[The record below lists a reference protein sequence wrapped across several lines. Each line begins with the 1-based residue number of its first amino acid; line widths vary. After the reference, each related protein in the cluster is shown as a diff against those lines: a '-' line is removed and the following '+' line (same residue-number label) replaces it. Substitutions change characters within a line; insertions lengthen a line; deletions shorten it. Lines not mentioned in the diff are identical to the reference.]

1 MPLPGHRLPS
11 RWFVRPAVLAAAAF
25 LLLLAATGALG
36 LWYWYERQAASHG
49 AEHSGQVIEALDLV
63 RMHVAG
69 LESEK
74 RRYLLTRDPSYLEPY
89 GISDESVRGE
99 IQSLQTLVADDPLQ
113 SLRAAHLA
121 LIVASKLRPMN
132 ELLATANT
140 SGMEAALTLL
150 RGTDEIQSQID
161 QMLDVE
167 GFQLTRWQVRLDA
180 LQRGTIWFV
189 AAAVG
194 IAIIFAGAAFRPRPD
209 RSEAATQ
216 GDRGEHPSLRRS

>member
-11 RWFVRPAVLAAAAF
+11 RWFVRPVVLAVAAF

-36 LWYWYERQAASHG
+36 LWYWYERQAASRG

-74 RRYLLTRDPSYLEPY
+74 RRYLLTRDPTYLEPY

-99 IQSLQTLVADDPLQ
+99 IESLQTLVADDPLQ

-121 LIVASKLRPMN
+121 LDRCVK
-132 ELLATANT
+132 
-140 SGMEAALTLL
+140 AA
-150 RGTDEIQSQID
+150 
-161 QMLDVE
+161 
-167 GFQLTRWQVRLDA
+167 
-180 LQRGTIWFV
+180 
-189 AAAVG
+189 
-194 IAIIFAGAAFRPRPD
+194 PD
-209 RSEAATQ
+209 
-216 GDRGEHPSLRRS
+216 G